1 MSKVKVINR
10 ISGKEHT
17 ITANELEA
25 WQNAGIPIKVVD
37 YPKPDI
43 LKDKENKPKEVK
55 E

>member
-10 ISGKEHT
+10 ITGKEHT

-25 WQNAGIPIKVVD
+25 WQNAGIPVKVVD

-43 LKDKENKPKEVK
+43 LKENKPKEVK

>member
-10 ISGKEHT
+10 ISGKTHE

-25 WQNAGIPIKVVD
+25 WQNAGIPVKVVE

-43 LKDKENKPKEVK
+43 IKDNKPKDGK